1 MTAVLERKRT
11 GWDVALGIL
20 LILLGFFV
28 LGNTVLATAVSVFV
42 LAWSA
47 LFSGIMMLIAA
58 LLSIRSGFSWSV
70 LLGGAV
76 LTVLGLFMLRNPV
89 VAAVSLTLMVG
100 SLFFVSGV
108 VRVGLAFA
116 VSSRARWLF
125 LFSGLVSLALGLW
138 VLFNLTTATLTLI
151 GVLLG
156 VQVLVEGLT
165 MLVSGR
171 LRLVEEEPSL
181 ASA

>member
-1 MTAVLERKRT
+1 M
-11 GWDVALGIL
+11 
-20 LILLGFFV
+20 
-28 LGNTVLATAVSVFV
+28 
-42 LAWSA
+42 
-47 LFSGIMMLIAA
+47 
-58 LLSIRSGFSWSV
+58 
-70 LLGGAV
+70 
-76 LTVLGLFMLRNPV
+76 LGLFMLRNPV
-89 VAAVSLTLMVG
+89 VAAVALTLMVG